1 MPALRFIQHGSP
13 EYKEELDLREAFLHR
28 PLGIPFLPEYREG
41 EEHCW
46 HLGAFGGEG
55 SRLLGTVQAR
65 FVSADGEI
73 LPMPGLPFE
82 AEQRQF
88 QLPAESWV
96 KIAQMVVHPE
106 YQKGGLGRALMQTME
121 AALHDCG
128 TRRIFL
134 NARAQ
139 AIPFYQKLGYIG
151 VGQVF
156 MLKTI
161 PHLRME
167 KGMV

>member
-1 MPALRFIQHGSP
+1 LPALRFIQHDSP
-13 EYKEELDLREAFLHR
+13 EYHEELSLREAFLHR
-28 PLGIPFLPEYREG
+28 PLGIAFLPEYREG

-65 FVSADGEI
+65 FLTAEGGQ
-73 LPMPGLPFE
+73 LPMPGRPFE
-82 AEQRQF
+82 SEQKREY
-88 QLPAESWV
+88 LPPEAWV
-96 KIAQMVVHPE
+96 KIAQMVVHPD
-106 YQKGGLGRALMQTME
+106 YQKTGLGRALMQTLE

-128 TRRIFL
+128 ARRIFL

-139 AIPFYQKLGYIG
+139 AIPFYQKLGYEG
-151 VGQVF
+151 VGEVF

-167 KGMV
+167 KRME